1 MVYWL
6 LGILQSTCC
15 VDIRFDCL
23 WMQFPKIK
31 KNKRFYLPE
40 VHKILLLLNT
50 IPGDPLKK
58 RKKFW
63 LKGG

>member
-31 KNKRFYLPE
+31 KIGFIYL
-40 VHKILLLLNT
+40 KYT
-50 IPGDPLKK
+50 KYYCS
-58 RKKFW
+58 
-63 LKGG
+63 

>member
-31 KNKRFYLPE
+31 KIGFIYVKYT
-40 VHKILLLLNT
+40 KYYCS
-50 IPGDPLKK
+50 
-58 RKKFW
+58 
-63 LKGG
+63 